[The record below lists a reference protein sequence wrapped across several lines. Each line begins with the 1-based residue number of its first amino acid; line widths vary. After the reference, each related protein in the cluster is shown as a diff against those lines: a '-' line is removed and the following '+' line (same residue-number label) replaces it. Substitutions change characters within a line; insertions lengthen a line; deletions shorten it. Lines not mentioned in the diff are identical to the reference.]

1 MYGQYRNSGI
11 VRLYNYEQAK
21 EWHDKTEPIRGNG
34 RNAGRRPLGHRNKPQ
49 FHIVM
54 QGEDVVCI
62 CYNTEVVTFHPD
74 NTITVQDGG
83 YISQTT
89 ANFINDVLWCG
100 ARIQDHDIILFGG
113 TNPTRLMRKAVL
125 RPDGH
130 ARYTVIETGKHY
142 THKLKRKR
150 MNELR
155 KPMIPFMRYAHSI
168 IKIREGSFDNSEV
181 VEAIAELGIDQHD
194 HRLDTH
200 LWNANAAD
208 RVVQMRKFYKM
219 ATEGSVENWYLP
231 LLWLARSATSHAW
244 SKIHVDPASLSGA
257 VDDILIALHPDVL
270 EAVETPSGTIKVDR
284 YARFKPFIDLA
295 KKEEA

>member
-11 VRLYNYEQAK
+11 VSLRTYEEAK
-21 EWHDKTEPIRGNG
+21 NWHDKTEPIRGRG
-34 RNAGRRPLGHRNKPQ
+34 VNAGVRPLGHRNKPHFQ
-49 FHIVM
+49 IAM
-54 QGEDVVCI
+54 RGEDVVCI
-62 CYNTEVVTFHPD
+62 CYKTEVVTFHPD

-113 TNPTRLMRKAVL
+113 TNPTRLMRKVVL
-125 RPDGH
+125 RAEGN

-142 THKLKRKR
+142 THRLKRKR

-155 KPMIPFMRYAHSI
+155 QTVDPFMRYAHGV
-168 IKIREGSFDNSEV
+168 IKLREGKFEIDEV
-181 VEAIAELGIDQHD
+181 KEALTELGVDQLD

-200 LWNANAAD
+200 MWYSSAAD
-208 RVVQMRKFYKM
+208 RLTQMEKLYKFV
-219 ATEGSVENWYLP
+219 TEGGIENWYSP
-231 LLWLARSATSHAW
+231 FLWLARSASNTGWSRVHVDYSMFSHAM
-244 SKIHVDPASLSGA
+244 DE
-257 VDDILIALHPDVL
+257 ILIAMHPDVL
-270 EAVETPSGTIKVDR
+270 EATETPQGTIKIDR
-284 YARFKPFIDLA
+284 YARFVPFIDLT